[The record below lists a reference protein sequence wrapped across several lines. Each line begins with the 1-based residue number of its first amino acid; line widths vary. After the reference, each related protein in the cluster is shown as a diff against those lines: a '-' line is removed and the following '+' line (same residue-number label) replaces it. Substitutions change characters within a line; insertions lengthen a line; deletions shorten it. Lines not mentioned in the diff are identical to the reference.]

1 MVPEVI
7 SFQHMAVGKK
17 GGGKHWTQGE
27 VERRR
32 QAAQTV
38 TRAKPKA
45 PKPPDWI
52 KHSVELYSVWRRVI
66 ADAKDLELFD
76 ALDANALATYCGLEV
91 AKRKALADEDIETF
105 ERLAKTTLQYA
116 KSLGLTPEARAR
128 LAKKRADGDRGGDP
142 NADLFE

>member
-1 MVPEVI
+1 MPGVV
-7 SFQHMAVGKK
+7 SFDKMLVGRK
-17 GGGKHWTQGE
+17 GGGKHWTKSE

-38 TRAKPKA
+38 TRAKPKP

-52 KHSVELYSVWRRVI
+52 KNDLALYAVWRRII
-66 ADAKDLELFD
+66 ADAKDLDLFD
-76 ALDANALATYCGLEV
+76 ALDANALATYCALEV
-91 AKRKALADEDIETF
+91 AKQRALEEKEYLLF
-105 ERLAKTTLQYA
+105 EKLAKTALQYA

-128 LAKKRADGDRGGDP
+128 LAKRRADGDPGGDP